1 MPSWPAIG
9 PPRRVSCTPGTVAKA
24 RAALALACLEKAAYE
39 LLYEADYRP
48 DWLEVPLAGLA
59 ELTEHLLKGKNR

>member
-1 MPSWPAIG
+1 D
-9 PPRRVSCTPGTVAKA
+9 
-24 RAALALACLEKAAYE
+24 ALPI
-39 LLYEADYRP
+39 YRP

>member
-1 MPSWPAIG
+1 WHG
-9 PPRRVSCTPGTVAKA
+9 REGEG
-24 RAALALACLEKAAYE
+24 AALALACLEKAAYE